1 MRRMN
6 SQTRLVKTSQ
16 AAAQS
21 VGNAPLRAML
31 ATTGALMALIAAL
44 NVSPARAQDPATSD
58 RYAAIVV
65 DAQSG
70 EVFYAMRAD
79 SPRYPASLTKIMTL
93 YMAFE
98 EMAQG
103 RLKPDDVITLS
114 AHAASMPPTK
124 SGLKAGDTITVDM
137 AMRLIAAYSANDLA
151 AALAEHIGGSET
163 RFAALMTV
171 KAQELGMTKSNFVN
185 ASGLPDSRQVSSAR
199 DFAVLARAVMRDFP
213 QYYEY
218 FHVRSIQ
225 FNGRTYSNHNPLLAY
240 PGVDGMKTGFINAAG
255 YNLVASQRK
264 GNHRLIAVM
273 LGGSDK
279 AQRREHVTTLMNTG
293 FDVFARRDKGEEI
306 LVAQNEFRSVIA
318 PAPKYQVVGDNA
330 ALMAALDSR
339 DGEDGAT
346 VQRLSQKTEAPGVVA
361 ALNKAESRKGKD
373 EAAAAKKTSTTAA
386 AKKKKNPD
394 AVWAIQVGAFKQKSL
409 AADWNKDLKKRFAQ
423 LKSVDSEVSKND
435 NGYFRSRFIE
445 MTKEDA
451 QKACK
456 AIEAKRLDCMVVKG

>member
-1 MRRMN
+1 MRKTMVQAKAIAQDF
-6 SQTRLVKTSQ
+6 SALRLWLIT
-16 AAAQS
+16 A
-21 VGNAPLRAML
+21 L
-31 ATTGALMALIAAL
+31 AIVAALI
-44 NVSPARAQDPATSD
+44 VSPARAQDPADSA

-103 RLKPDDVITLS
+103 RLKPDDLITIS
-114 AHAASMPPTK
+114 PHAASMPPTN

-151 AALAEHIGGSET
+151 AALAEHIGGTES

-171 KAQELGMTKSNFVN
+171 KAQEIGMTRSNFVN

-199 DFAVLARAVMRDFP
+199 DFAVLARSVMRDFP

-218 FHVRSIQ
+218 FHVRSIE
-225 FNGRTYSNHNPLLAY
+225 FRGRTYPNHNPLLAY
-240 PGVDGMKTGFINAAG
+240 PGVDGMKTGYINAAG

-273 LGGSDK
+273 LGGSNK

-293 FDVFARRDKGEEI
+293 FTVFARRDKGENI
-306 LVAQNEFRSVIA
+306 QVAQNEFRSVIA
-318 PAPKYQVVGDNA
+318 PKPKYEVLGDNA
-330 ALMAALDSR
+330 TLMAALDAQ
-339 DGEDGAT
+339 DDEDGAS
-346 VQRLSQKTEAPGVVA
+346 VQRLSQKTPAPGVVA
-361 ALNKAESRKGKD
+361 ALTKAEAKKAAD
-373 EAAAAKKTSTTAA
+373 EKAAAKKTSTTAA
-386 AKKKKNPD
+386 AKKKKKDPD
-394 AVWAIQVGAFKQKSL
+394 AIWAIQVGAFKAKSQ
-409 AADWNKDLKKRFAQ
+409 AADWAKDVQKRFTL
-423 LKSVDSEVSKND
+423 LKGVDTDVSKND
-435 NGYFRSRFIE
+435 AGRYRTRFVD
-445 MTKEDA
+445 MTKADA

-456 AIEAKRLDCMVVKG
+456 AIEAKRLDCMVVKS

>member
-1 MRRMN
+1 MR
-6 SQTRLVKTSQ
+6 QKTSYKAQ
-16 AAAQS
+16 AKVAAKEI
-21 VGNAPLRAML
+21 NLKAIL
-31 ATTGALMALIAAL
+31 ATTAAALALIGVLA
-44 NVSPARAQDPATSD
+44 VSPARAQDPAASD

-79 SPRYPASLTKIMTL
+79 SPRYPASLTKVMTL

-114 AHAASMPPTK
+114 SHAASMPPTK

-151 AALAEHIGGSET
+151 AALGEHIGGSEQ

-171 KAQELGMTKSNFVN
+171 KAQELGMTRSNFVN

-199 DFAVLARAVMRDFP
+199 DFAVLARSVMRDFP

-218 FHVRSIQ
+218 FHVRSVQ
-225 FNGRTYSNHNPLLAY
+225 FNGRTYPNHNPLLAY

-306 LVAQNEFRSVIA
+306 LVAQNEFRNVM
-318 PAPKYQVVGDNA
+318 APKYQVVGDST
-330 ALMAALDSR
+330 ALMAALDAR
-339 DGEDGAT
+339 DDEDGTT
-346 VQRLSQKTEAPGVVA
+346 VQRLSGTAKAPGVVA
-361 ALNKAESRKGKD
+361 ALSKAEK
-373 EAAAAKKTSTTAA
+373 AADDKASAKKTSTTAA
-386 AKKKKNPD
+386 AKKKKKDPD

-409 AADWNKDLKKRFAQ
+409 AADWAKDVKKRFPT
-423 LKSVDSEVSKND
+423 LKAVESEVSKNEA
-435 NGYFRSRFIE
+435 GRFRTRFIE
-445 MTKEDA
+445 MTKADA

-456 AIEAKRLDCMVVKG
+456 AIEAKRLDCMVVKS

>member
-1 MRRMN
+1 MSHTAPIRNPVR
-6 SQTRLVKTSQ
+6 V
-16 AAAQS
+16 AAKA
-21 VGNAPLRAML
+21 VNLRAML
-31 ATTGALMALIAAL
+31 AATATALALIGVL
-44 NVSPARAQDPATSD
+44 VVSPARAQDPADSD

-114 AHAASMPPTK
+114 AYAASMPPTK

-151 AALAEHIGGSET
+151 AALGEHIGGSEQ

-171 KAQELGMTKSNFVN
+171 KAQELGMTRSNFVN

-218 FHVRSIQ
+218 FHVRSVQ

-273 LGGSDK
+273 LGGSNK
-279 AQRREHVTTLMNTG
+279 AQRREHVSTLMNTG
-293 FDVFARRDKGEEI
+293 FDVFARREKGEQI
-306 LVAQNEFRSVIA
+306 VVAQNEFRSA
-318 PAPKYQVVGDNA
+318 MAPKYQVVGDSNA
-330 ALMAALDSR
+330 LLAALDAQ
-339 DGEDGAT
+339 DDEDGTT
-346 VQRLSQKTEAPGVVA
+346 VQRLSGTAKAPAVVA
-361 ALNKAESRKGKD
+361 ALSKAEK
-373 EAAAAKKTSTTAA
+373 AAEEKAA
-386 AKKKKNPD
+386 AKKKKKDPD
-394 AVWAIQVGAFKQKSL
+394 AIWAVQVGAFKQKSL
-409 AADWNKDLKKRFAQ
+409 AADWAKDIKKRFPS
-423 LKSVDSEVSKND
+423 LKGFETDVSEND
-435 NGYFRSRFIE
+435 AGRYRTRFID
-445 MTKEDA
+445 MTKAEA

-456 AIEAKRLDCMVVKG
+456 AIEAKRLDCMVVKS

>member
-1 MRRMN
+1 MRQQM
-6 SQTRLVKTSQ
+6 SHTTQTRHTARV
-16 AAAQS
+16 AAKEIK
-21 VGNAPLRAML
+21 LRAML
-31 ATTGALMALIAAL
+31 ATTAAALALIGVL
-44 NVSPARAQDPATSD
+44 SVTPARAQDPAASD

-151 AALAEHIGGSET
+151 AALGEHIGGSEQ

-171 KAQELGMTKSNFVN
+171 KAQELGMTRSNFVN

-218 FHVRSIQ
+218 FHVRSVQ

-293 FDVFARRDKGEEI
+293 FDVFARRDKGEQI
-306 LVAQNEFRSVIA
+306 VVAQNEFRSAI
-318 PAPKYQVVGDNA
+318 APKYQVVGDST
-330 ALMAALDSR
+330 ALMAALDAQ
-339 DGEDGAT
+339 DDEDGTT
-346 VQRLSQKTEAPGVVA
+346 VQRLSGTAKAPAVVA
-361 ALNKAESRKGKD
+361 ALSKAEKAAEEK
-373 EAAAAKKTSTTAA
+373 AAAKKTSTTAS
-386 AKKKKNPD
+386 AKKKKKDPD
-394 AVWAIQVGAFKQKSL
+394 AIWAVQVGAFKQKSL
-409 AADWNKDLKKRFAQ
+409 AADWAEDIKKRFPT
-423 LKSVDSEVSKND
+423 LKGFETDVSEND
-435 NGYFRSRFIE
+435 AGRYRTRFID
-445 MTKEDA
+445 MTKAEA

-456 AIEAKRLDCMVVKG
+456 AIEAKRLDCIVVKS

>member
-1 MRRMN
+1 MRQQM
-6 SQTRLVKTSQ
+6 SHTTQTRHTARV
-16 AAAQS
+16 AAKEIK
-21 VGNAPLRAML
+21 LRAML
-31 ATTGALMALIAAL
+31 ATTAAALALIGVL
-44 NVSPARAQDPATSD
+44 SVTPARAQDPAASD

-151 AALAEHIGGSET
+151 AALGEHIGGSEQ

-171 KAQELGMTKSNFVN
+171 KAQELGMTRSNFVN

-218 FHVRSIQ
+218 FHVRSVQ

-293 FDVFARRDKGEEI
+293 FDVFARRDKGEQI
-306 LVAQNEFRSVIA
+306 VVAQNEFRSAI
-318 PAPKYQVVGDNA
+318 APKYQVVGDST
-330 ALMAALDSR
+330 ALMAALDAQ
-339 DGEDGAT
+339 DDEDGTT
-346 VQRLSQKTEAPGVVA
+346 VQRLSGTAKAPAVVA
-361 ALNKAESRKGKD
+361 ALSKAEKAAEEK
-373 EAAAAKKTSTTAA
+373 AAAKKTSTTAS
-386 AKKKKNPD
+386 AKKKKKDPD
-394 AVWAIQVGAFKQKSL
+394 AIWAVQVGAFKQKSL
-409 AADWNKDLKKRFAQ
+409 AADWAKDIKKRFPT
-423 LKSVDSEVSKND
+423 LKGFETDVSEND
-435 NGYFRSRFIE
+435 AGRYRTRFID
-445 MTKEDA
+445 MTKAEA

-456 AIEAKRLDCMVVKG
+456 AIEAKRLDCIVVKS

>member
-1 MRRMN
+1 MRQQMSN
-6 SQTRLVKTSQ
+6 TTQTRHTARV
-16 AAAQS
+16 AAKEIK
-21 VGNAPLRAML
+21 LRAML
-31 ATTGALMALIAAL
+31 ATTAAALALIGVL
-44 NVSPARAQDPATSD
+44 SVTPARAQDPAASD

-103 RLKPDDVITLS
+103 RLKHDDVITLS

-151 AALAEHIGGSET
+151 AALGEHIGGSEQ

-171 KAQELGMTKSNFVN
+171 KAQELGMTRSNFVN

-218 FHVRSIQ
+218 FHVRSVQ

-293 FDVFARRDKGEEI
+293 FDVFARRDKGEQI
-306 LVAQNEFRSVIA
+306 VVAQNEFRSAI
-318 PAPKYQVVGDNA
+318 APKYQVVGDST
-330 ALMAALDSR
+330 ALMAALDAQ
-339 DGEDGAT
+339 DDEDGTT
-346 VQRLSQKTEAPGVVA
+346 VQRLSGTAKAPAVVA
-361 ALNKAESRKGKD
+361 ALSKAEKAAEEK
-373 EAAAAKKTSTTAA
+373 AAAKKTSTTAS
-386 AKKKKNPD
+386 AKKKKKDPD
-394 AVWAIQVGAFKQKSL
+394 AIWAVQVGAFKQKSL
-409 AADWNKDLKKRFAQ
+409 AADWAKDIKKRFPT
-423 LKSVDSEVSKND
+423 LKGFETDVSEND
-435 NGYFRSRFIE
+435 AGRYRTRFID
-445 MTKEDA
+445 MTKAEA

-456 AIEAKRLDCMVVKG
+456 AIEAKRLDCIVVKS

>member
-1 MRRMN
+1 MRQQM
-6 SQTRLVKTSQ
+6 SHTTQTRHTARV
-16 AAAQS
+16 AAKE
-21 VGNAPLRAML
+21 VNLRAML
-31 ATTGALMALIAAL
+31 ATTAAALALIGVL
-44 NVSPARAQDPATSD
+44 VVSPARAQDPAASD

-151 AALAEHIGGSET
+151 AALGEHIGGSEQ

-171 KAQELGMTKSNFVN
+171 KAQELGMTRSNFVN

-218 FHVRSIQ
+218 FHVRSVQ

-293 FDVFARRDKGEEI
+293 FDVFARRDKGEQI
-306 LVAQNEFRSVIA
+306 VVAQNEFRSAI
-318 PAPKYQVVGDNA
+318 APKYQVVGDST
-330 ALMAALDSR
+330 ALMAALDAQ
-339 DGEDGAT
+339 DDEDGTT
-346 VQRLSQKTEAPGVVA
+346 VQRLSGTAKAPAVVA
-361 ALNKAESRKGKD
+361 ALSKAEKAAEDK
-373 EAAAAKKTSTTAA
+373 AAAKKTSTTAA
-386 AKKKKNPD
+386 AKKKKKDPD
-394 AVWAIQVGAFKQKSL
+394 AIWAVQVGAFKQKSL
-409 AADWNKDLKKRFAQ
+409 AADWAKDIKKRFPT
-423 LKSVDSEVSKND
+423 LKGFETDVSEND
-435 NGYFRSRFIE
+435 AGRYRTRFID
-445 MTKEDA
+445 MTKAEA

-456 AIEAKRLDCMVVKG
+456 AIEAKRLDCMVVKS

>member
-1 MRRMN
+1 M
-6 SQTRLVKTSQ
+6 SHTTQTRHTARV
-16 AAAQS
+16 AAKEIK
-21 VGNAPLRAML
+21 LRAML
-31 ATTGALMALIAAL
+31 ATTAAALALIGVL
-44 NVSPARAQDPATSD
+44 SVTPARAQDPAASD

-151 AALAEHIGGSET
+151 AALGEHIGGSEQ

-171 KAQELGMTKSNFVN
+171 KAQELGMTRSNFVN

-218 FHVRSIQ
+218 FHVRSVQ

-293 FDVFARRDKGEEI
+293 FDVFARRDKGEQI
-306 LVAQNEFRSVIA
+306 VVAQNEFRSAI
-318 PAPKYQVVGDNA
+318 APKYQVVGDST
-330 ALMAALDSR
+330 ALMAALDAQ
-339 DGEDGAT
+339 DDEDGTT
-346 VQRLSQKTEAPGVVA
+346 VQRLSGTAKAPAVVA
-361 ALNKAESRKGKD
+361 ALSKAEKAAEDK
-373 EAAAAKKTSTTAA
+373 AAAKKTSTTAS
-386 AKKKKNPD
+386 AKKKKKDPD
-394 AVWAIQVGAFKQKSL
+394 AIWAVQVGAFKQKSL
-409 AADWNKDLKKRFAQ
+409 AADWAKDIKKRFPT
-423 LKSVDSEVSKND
+423 LKGFETDVSEND
-435 NGYFRSRFIE
+435 AGRYRTRFID
-445 MTKEDA
+445 MTKAEA

-456 AIEAKRLDCMVVKG
+456 AIEAKRLDCIVVKS

>member
-1 MRRMN
+1 M
-6 SQTRLVKTSQ
+6 SHTTQTRHTARV
-16 AAAQS
+16 AAKEIK
-21 VGNAPLRAML
+21 LRAML
-31 ATTGALMALIAAL
+31 ATTAAALALIGVL
-44 NVSPARAQDPATSD
+44 SVTPARAQDPAASD

-151 AALAEHIGGSET
+151 AALGEHIGGSEQ

-171 KAQELGMTKSNFVN
+171 KAQELGMTRSNFVN

-218 FHVRSIQ
+218 FHVRSVQ

-293 FDVFARRDKGEEI
+293 FDVFARRDKGEQI
-306 LVAQNEFRSVIA
+306 VVAQNEFRSAI
-318 PAPKYQVVGDNA
+318 APKYQVVGDST
-330 ALMAALDSR
+330 ALMAALDAQ
-339 DGEDGAT
+339 DDEDGTT
-346 VQRLSQKTEAPGVVA
+346 VQRLSGTAKAPAVVA
-361 ALNKAESRKGKD
+361 ALSKAEKAAEDK
-373 EAAAAKKTSTTAA
+373 AAAKKTSSTAA
-386 AKKKKNPD
+386 AKKKKKDPD
-394 AVWAIQVGAFKQKSL
+394 AIWAVQVGAFKQKSL
-409 AADWNKDLKKRFAQ
+409 AADWAKEIKKRFPT
-423 LKSVDSEVSKND
+423 LKGFETDVSEND
-435 NGYFRSRFIE
+435 AGRYRTRFID
-445 MTKEDA
+445 MTKAEA

-456 AIEAKRLDCMVVKG
+456 AIEAKRLDCMVVKS

>member
-1 MRRMN
+1 MRQQM
-6 SQTRLVKTSQ
+6 SHTTQTRHTARV
-16 AAAQS
+16 AAKE
-21 VGNAPLRAML
+21 VNLRAIL
-31 ATTGALMALIAAL
+31 ATTAAALALIGVL
-44 NVSPARAQDPATSD
+44 VVSPARAQDPAASD

-151 AALAEHIGGSET
+151 AALGEHIGGSEQ

-171 KAQELGMTKSNFVN
+171 KAQELGMTRSNFVN

-218 FHVRSIQ
+218 FHVRSVL

-293 FDVFARRDKGEEI
+293 FDVFARRDKGEQI
-306 LVAQNEFRSVIA
+306 VVAQNEFRSAI
-318 PAPKYQVVGDNA
+318 APKYQVVGDST
-330 ALMAALDSR
+330 ALMAALDAQ
-339 DGEDGAT
+339 DDEDGTT
-346 VQRLSQKTEAPGVVA
+346 VQRLSGTAKAPAVVA
-361 ALNKAESRKGKD
+361 ALSKAEKAAEDK
-373 EAAAAKKTSTTAA
+373 AAAKKTSTTAA
-386 AKKKKNPD
+386 AKKKKKDPD
-394 AVWAIQVGAFKQKSL
+394 AIWAVQVGAFKQKSL
-409 AADWNKDLKKRFAQ
+409 AADWAKDIKKRFPT
-423 LKSVDSEVSKND
+423 LKGFESDVSEND
-435 NGYFRSRFIE
+435 AGRYRTRFID
-445 MTKEDA
+445 MTKAEA

-456 AIEAKRLDCMVVKG
+456 AIEAKRLDCMVVKS

>member
-1 MRRMN
+1 MRQQM
-6 SQTRLVKTSQ
+6 SHTTQTRHTASV
-16 AAAQS
+16 AAKEIK
-21 VGNAPLRAML
+21 LRAML
-31 ATTGALMALIAAL
+31 ATTAAALALIGVL
-44 NVSPARAQDPATSD
+44 SVTPARAQDPAASD

-151 AALAEHIGGSET
+151 AALGEHIGGSEQ

-171 KAQELGMTKSNFVN
+171 KAQELGMTRSNFVN

-218 FHVRSIQ
+218 FHVRSVQ

-293 FDVFARRDKGEEI
+293 FDVFARRDKGEQI
-306 LVAQNEFRSVIA
+306 VVAQNEFRSAI
-318 PAPKYQVVGDNA
+318 APKYQVVGDST
-330 ALMAALDSR
+330 ALMAALDAQ
-339 DGEDGAT
+339 DDEDGTT
-346 VQRLSQKTEAPGVVA
+346 VQRLSGTAKAPAVVA
-361 ALNKAESRKGKD
+361 ALSKAEKAAEEK
-373 EAAAAKKTSTTAA
+373 AAAKKTSTTAS
-386 AKKKKNPD
+386 AKKKKKDPD
-394 AVWAIQVGAFKQKSL
+394 AIWAVQVGAFKQKSL
-409 AADWNKDLKKRFAQ
+409 AADWAKDIKKRFPT
-423 LKSVDSEVSKND
+423 LKGFETDVSEND
-435 NGYFRSRFIE
+435 AGRYRTRFID
-445 MTKEDA
+445 MTKAEA

-456 AIEAKRLDCMVVKG
+456 AIEAKRLDCIVVKS